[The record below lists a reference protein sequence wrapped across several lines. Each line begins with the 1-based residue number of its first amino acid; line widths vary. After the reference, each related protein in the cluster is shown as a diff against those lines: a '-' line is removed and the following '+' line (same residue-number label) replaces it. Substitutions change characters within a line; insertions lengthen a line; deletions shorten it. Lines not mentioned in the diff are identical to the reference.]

1 MTNFLVAVLITT
13 NLVSHPC
20 TGGKPGERCKWCKP
34 EIGAVVPEH
43 MNRIGYDMDWIVTTQ
58 YLPVVEMHKEYLK

>member
-20 TGGKPGERCKWCKP
+20 SGGVPGEKCKWCNP
-34 EIGAVVPEH
+34 ELGLAVPEH
-43 MNRIGYDMDWIVTTQ
+43 MNRIGYDMDWVVTTQ
-58 YLPVVEMHKEYLK
+58 YLPVVEMHKEYSK